1 MTEKKA
7 DTKLI
12 LQRARKK
19 GDNDAGYICP
29 VCGKRFYI
37 TYEGWVYRRG
47 KVYFCS
53 WSCLCDFDRT
63 GLTSRYPQLFET
75 SVPRSLRLTKKEVVK
90 RNDKIYRRWKA
101 GKDAF
106 DIALEIGLHPD
117 SVRRILREERDAREE
132 SAND

>member
-12 LQRARKK
+12 LQRVRSRGSK
-19 GDNDAGYICP
+19 GSGYICP

-37 TYEGWVYRRG
+37 TSEEWVYRRG

-53 WSCLCDFDRT
+53 WSCLCVFDRT
-63 GLTSRYPQLFET
+63 GLTEKYPQIFGM
-75 SVPRSLRLTKKEVVK
+75 SVPASLKLPRRETMI
-90 RNDKIYRRWKA
+90 RNDEIYRRWSA
-101 GKDAF
+101 GEKPSDL
-106 DIALEIGLHPD
+106 ALEMGLQPD

-132 SAND
+132 RVDD